1 MKPQELRWLASLNR
15 SNCYILA
22 RSADGV
28 ERERYLIFFQNF
40 LETNLPTSMD
50 KKKTVLIL
58 CTENTARSQMAEG
71 LLRNMAGDRFEVL
84 SAGTQ
89 PADAVHPL
97 AFKAMQEIGID
108 ISGQHPKD
116 IATYLARPSYTTS

>member
-1 MKPQELRWLASLNR
+1 
-15 SNCYILA
+15 
-22 RSADGV
+22 
-28 ERERYLIFFQNF
+28 
-40 LETNLPTSMD
+40 MD